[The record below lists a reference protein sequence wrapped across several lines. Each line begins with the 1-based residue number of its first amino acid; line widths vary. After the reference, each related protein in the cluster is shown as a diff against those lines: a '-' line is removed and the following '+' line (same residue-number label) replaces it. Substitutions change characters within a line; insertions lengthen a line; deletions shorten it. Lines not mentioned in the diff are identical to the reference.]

1 MLNRILNFRQ
11 ISWLFLILIFI
22 PKISFAETHANVHK
36 ENGEEV
42 YEPKAETKK
51 STPMKQKEETSKKSV
66 EKQNSHSEHKP
77 SGTEASKQKDA
88 HATDSHGDE
97 KKDAHATDSHGDEK
111 KDAHAMDSA
120 KSNMKEEKE
129 HKSGSLLD
137 RFKNNKLV
145 TLEEEDPY
153 EVRKPMG
160 IFWFAGVFLILL
172 IVIFIFT

>member
-1 MLNRILNFRQ
+1 ML
-11 ISWLFLILIFI
+11 IS
-22 PKISFAETHANVHK
+22 KISFADTHANVHK

-51 STPMKQKEETSKKSV
+51 SAPMKQKEESAKKSE
-66 EKQNSHSEHKP
+66 EKLNSHSQKNR
-77 SGTEASKQKDA
+77 TESDAKKQK
-88 HATDSHGDE
+88 DSHGDE
-97 KKDAHATDSHGDEK
+97 KKDSHAMDSHGDEK
-111 KDAHAMDSA
+111 KDSHAMDSP
-120 KSNMKEEKE
+120 KSNMKDEKE
-129 HKSGSLLD
+129 HKSTSLLD